1 MDKPPLET
9 RPGQQGEAPRCPGMD
24 CAGSSGQY
32 GAGDVLPRGRLLL
45 QPQGQPIDE
54 WGPG

>member
-1 MDKPPLET
+1 MDKLPLET

-45 QPQGQPIDE
+45 QPQGQPVDE